1 MAALANQCANY
12 VASWA
17 SGLDGPQCAYPLA
30 PVGGLIEA
38 FMRLFDALVPHP
50 CAFRRLRELA
60 ASLKGNADET
70 TKPTRGGCLYGVSQ
84 GRVVWGTLRT
94 IAPRLSDELDEKPE
108 NSIPLSP

>member
-1 MAALANQCANY
+1 
-12 VASWA
+12 
-17 SGLDGPQCAYPLA
+17 
-30 PVGGLIEA
+30 
-38 FMRLFDALVPHP
+38 MRLFDALVPHP

-108 NSIPLSP
+108 NSIPLSR